1 MTDINIDSL
10 VLKIKQLGKSREK
23 LLQKD
28 LAPQGAWI
36 HQYQVHR
43 VYPSGYEATYTYAK
57 WQADKPIFKR
67 NPKKNARPLKRGK
80 HKQYTNH
87 QHIGSLDDPKVL
99 EAYEAWNNRKR
110 LESVEQA
117 LKSIEEIVFEVIAN
131 E

>member
-1 MTDINIDSL
+1 MTDINVDRLI
-10 VLKIKQLGKSREK
+10 VKVKQLGKLREK

-80 HKQYTNH
+80 HKQYTSH
-87 QHIGSLDDPKVL
+87 QHIGNIETNPEVI
-99 EAYEAWNNRKR
+99 EAYRALDNRNQ

-117 LKSIEEIVFEVIAN
+117 LKDIEAILLEVLP
-131 E
+131 

>member
-10 VLKIKQLGKSREK
+10 IAKIKQLGELREK
-23 LLQKD
+23 LLQED

-80 HKQYTNH
+80 DKEYTNH
-87 QHIGSLDDPKVL
+87 QHIGSLDDTKVL

-117 LKSIEEIVFEVIAN
+117 LKDIEAILLEVLPQL
-131 E
+131 

>member
-1 MTDINIDSL
+1 MTDINVNRLI
-10 VLKIKQLGKSREK
+10 VKVKQLGKLREK

-80 HKQYTNH
+80 DKEYTNH
-87 QHIGSLDDPKVL
+87 QHIGNIETNPEVE
-99 EAYEAWNNRKR
+99 EAYR
-110 LESVEQA
+110 A
-117 LKSIEEIVFEVIAN
+117 LITAIG
-131 E
+131 